1 MWVFTTHG
9 FYSVVCTS
17 DDHSVVLIRARDS
30 GSLEKLIDFL
40 NSADPPEQHDH
51 RYTNENI
58 IVTPYRDYPYR
69 IAALRTDWARY
80 LEQYAYE
87 GLTYPNFKSACGKA
101 GMDVAQL
108 RALGDVWQTMYYDW
122 APRPDMVDNA
132 WA

>member
-40 NSADPPEQHDH
+40 NEGAVAD
-51 RYTNENI
+51 RCYTNENI

-69 IAALRTDWARY
+69 IAALRTDWVQY
-80 LEQYAYE
+80 LERYAYE
-87 GLTYPNFKSACGKA
+87 EMTYPNFKSACGKA

-122 APRPDMVDNA
+122 APRPDMVDSA
-132 WA
+132 WV